1 MQTTIIILAILIISI
16 LIGYLLRHHL
26 NPKPLNFALKISIY
40 VLLFFMGVN
49 IGTNQKL
56 LDNLPSLGFQAL
68 IITTCAITGSL
79 LSALILYKIWKK
91 TKK

>member
-56 LDNLPSLGFQAL
+56 LDNLPTLGFQAL
-68 IITTCAITGSL
+68 IITTCTIIGSL
-79 LSALILYKIWKK
+79 LSALIHYKIWKK
-91 TKK
+91 QKK